1 MPENNQK
8 NNHEKRQ
15 KELSRNLGRKAER
28 KMEAREH
35 KDEESLWFGL
45 GMFGL
50 VGWAVSIPTV
60 IGIAVGVWLDSV
72 FPGPISWTLTFLFI
86 GIVLGCLNAWYWV
99 SKERDRIQK
108 KDKDS
113 NE

>member
-60 IGIAVGVWLDSV
+60 IGIAVGVWLDSS

-86 GIVLGCLNAWYWV
+86 GLVLGCLNAWYWI

-108 KDKDS
+108 KDKDR